1 MSQISPSGWKALAR
15 YGSVGFELLASIA
28 IGFFVGRWLD
38 RHFGWTSVGTIG
50 GTILGTYTGFRTLFK
65 RAKEAER
72 EMDRED
78 AAERKRAREQAKIDA
93 FKAEDAAHVQV
104 HEDEDDHEHEDEH
117 AHEEREGDR

>member
-1 MSQISPSGWKALAR
+1 MTPMSPSGWKALGR

-78 AAERKRAREQAKIDA
+78 AEARRLAREEEKISRLKDDDEAVQKDA
-93 FKAEDAAHVQV
+93 VKS
-104 HEDEDDHEHEDEH
+104 EDEDD
-117 AHEEREGDR
+117 EEGP